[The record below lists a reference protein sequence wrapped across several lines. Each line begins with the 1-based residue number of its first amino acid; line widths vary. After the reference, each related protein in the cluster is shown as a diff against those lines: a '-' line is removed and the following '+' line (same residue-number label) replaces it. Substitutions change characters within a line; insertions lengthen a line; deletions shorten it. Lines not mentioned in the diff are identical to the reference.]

1 MEGCWDPVAH
11 ILDMA
16 VLLLDAGARVNT
28 RNDANEYTGIYD
40 TPLACALNS
49 LGPESPNGIKF
60 VAILLQAGASL
71 DDCGG
76 NVYSEEVYSAEWQ
89 VTRRERFWQ
98 EPDGVMHPA
107 GEPWHECKAL
117 IAGVRA
123 AGSWK
128 AFDRVPRKAVIRLRS
143 LYTRG
148 RATTADPIMK
158 FLCELG
164 DNGVVW
170 NVLSFWRARLY

>member
-1 MEGCWDPVAH
+1 MPS
-11 ILDMA
+11 
-16 VLLLDAGARVNT
+16 LLSNLQRDSQV
-28 RNDANEYTGIYD
+28 IYGR
-40 TPLACALNS
+40 TF
-49 LGPESPNGIKF
+49 E
-60 VAILLQAGASL
+60 
-71 DDCGG
+71 DDYEMPP
-76 NVYSEEVYSAEWQ
+76 NVYAEEVYSAEYQ
-89 VTRRERFWQ
+89 VTRR
-98 EPDGVMHPA
+98 
-107 GEPWHECKAL
+107 EPWHECKAL

-158 FLCELG
+158 FICELG

-170 NVLSFWRARLY
+170 NVLSFWRGGRARLY

>member
-1 MEGCWDPVAH
+1 MTRTASFPPHERESWD
-11 ILDMA
+11 
-16 VLLLDAGARVNT
+16 
-28 RNDANEYTGIYD
+28 
-40 TPLACALNS
+40 
-49 LGPESPNGIKF
+49 
-60 VAILLQAGASL
+60 
-71 DDCGG
+71 
-76 NVYSEEVYSAEWQ
+76 
-89 VTRRERFWQ
+89 
-98 EPDGVMHPA
+98 
-107 GEPWHECKAL
+107 ECKAL

-128 AFDRVPRKAVIRLRS
+128 AYDRVPRKAVIRLRS

-170 NVLSFWRARLY
+170 NVLSFWRTRLY